1 MILSGLIE
9 LCDSWKDIL
18 LIIAHFLVLSF
29 RFSFRYQRMS
39 QDGAHSYCGYVD
51 EVIVLEMFMAA
62 SIFNKSKE
70 THVNHIV
77 HLNSVIATPQSSLIN
92 H

>member
-1 MILSGLIE
+1 
-9 LCDSWKDIL
+9 
-18 LIIAHFLVLSF
+18 
-29 RFSFRYQRMS
+29 MS

-77 HLNSVIATPQSSLIN
+77 HLNSVIARPQSSLIN